1 VLALD
6 IGGTSIAAAL
16 VGPGGIDEVATLA
29 TPAAA
34 GPEAVIAA
42 ALEVSEQ
49 VRGKPRLRAVGI
61 ASAGVIDTDR
71 GRVTHATG
79 SLTAW
84 AGTDLAGPFAERFG
98 VPVAV
103 LNDVH
108 AHGLGEARSG
118 VGAGRSSMLLM
129 AVGTGIGGCHVR
141 DGEVILGARGAAGH
155 IGHLPVPEAQ
165 GVPCPCGRSGHL
177 EGLASGPGIVRLAA
191 RLGARDQHGRTPADG
206 HALARAAAAGDDA
219 AAEAYRIAGFATGRA
234 GLLGVRASA
243 PGIARRAPR
252 RAARARQGR
261 PAAAGP
267 PLARA
272 AAAGDDAAAEAY
284 RFAGFAPGRVVG
296 VVLNVLDAEVVALTG
311 GVTEAESPWRTA
323 LDAGL
328 AHDAMD
334 VVAETPMLPA
344 RAGSH
349 AALLG

>member
-1 VLALD
+1 RSWRGSGPSSSRRGCWRAPVPEHPVLALD

-16 VGPGGIDEVATLA
+16 VGPGGIDEVATLATPAAAGPEAVIAAALEGSEQVRGKPRLRALGGPGGIGEVATLA

-206 HALARAAAAGDDA
+206 HALARAAAAG
-219 AAEAYRIAGFATGRA
+219 
-234 GLLGVRASA
+234 
-243 PGIARRAPR
+243 
-252 RAARARQGR
+252 
-261 PAAAGP
+261 
-267 PLARA
+267 
-272 AAAGDDAAAEAY
+272 
-284 RFAGFAPGRVVG
+284 
-296 VVLNVLDAEVVALTG
+296 
-311 GVTEAESPWRTA
+311 
-323 LDAGL
+323 
-328 AHDAMD
+328 
-334 VVAETPMLPA
+334 
-344 RAGSH
+344 
-349 AALLG
+349 

>member
-1 VLALD
+1 VPEHPVLALD

-219 AAEAYRIAGFATGRA
+219 AAEAYRIAGFATGR
-234 GLLGVRASA
+234 
-243 PGIARRAPR
+243 
-252 RAARARQGR
+252 
-261 PAAAGP
+261 
-267 PLARA
+267 
-272 AAAGDDAAAEAY
+272 
-284 RFAGFAPGRVVG
+284 VVG
-296 VVLNVLDAEVVALTG
+296 GVLNVLDAEVVALTG

-349 AALLG
+349 AALLGAAARARDLSAT

>member
-1 VLALD
+1 PRGGGAGCRPTWWPRRCPPSTTRRSWRGSGPSSSRRGCWRAPVPEHPVLALD

-155 IGHLPVPEAQ
+155 SGQLPVAEAQ
-165 GVPCPCGRSGHL
+165 GVSCPCG
-177 EGLASGPGIVRLAA
+177 PGMVRRAA

-219 AAEAYRIAGFATGRA
+219 AAEAYRIAGFATGR
-234 GLLGVRASA
+234 
-243 PGIARRAPR
+243 
-252 RAARARQGR
+252 
-261 PAAAGP
+261 
-267 PLARA
+267 
-272 AAAGDDAAAEAY
+272 
-284 RFAGFAPGRVVG
+284 VVG
-296 VVLNVLDAEVVALTG
+296 GVLNVLDAEVVALTG

-349 AALLG
+349 AALLGAAARARDLSAT